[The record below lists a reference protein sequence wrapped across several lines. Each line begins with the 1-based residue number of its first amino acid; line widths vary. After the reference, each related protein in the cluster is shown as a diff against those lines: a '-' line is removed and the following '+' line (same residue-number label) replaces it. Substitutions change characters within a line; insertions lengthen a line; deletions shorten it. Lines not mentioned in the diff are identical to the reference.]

1 MISVIIPAYNAGRF
15 IEGCINTIF
24 NQTYRDFEIIV
35 VNDGSSD
42 NTLDILNSLAKK
54 DARLKVISQKNGG
67 VSAARNTA
75 LKHAKGEF
83 ITYVDADDSL
93 PKTAFSDMLELA
105 ADDVDFV
112 ICSYNEITVKSRPN
126 PFQNNV
132 FDGPQDI
139 YNRFRDFDRT
149 IWWPCA
155 KLYKTS
161 IINENHLTYDTSI
174 TFGEDHIFNLL
185 YSKYIT
191 GKVVVSEKMTYN
203 YHHIRGGLTAKF
215 YPDMDEMQKYVYTK
229 IADYFGGADKIP
241 KKYEHLYIGSY
252 YRGLVEYYIAWLSR
266 EKAAKQIQNTTE
278 NTFADIL
285 TDDILAE
292 YLTPLQFDC
301 IKSRQ
306 YTEFV
311 KDYTKHNPKAT
322 VYRKMRR
329 IVRKTLE
336 GLQKVFIK

>member
-24 NQTYRDFEIIV
+24 NQTYRGFEIIV

-161 IINENHLTYDTSI
+161 IINENHLTMRPRLLLAKTIFS
-174 TFGEDHIFNLL
+174 TFC
-185 YSKYIT
+185 
-191 GKVVVSEKMTYN
+191 
-203 YHHIRGGLTAKF
+203 
-215 YPDMDEMQKYVYTK
+215 
-229 IADYFGGADKIP
+229 
-241 KKYEHLYIGSY
+241 
-252 YRGLVEYYIAWLSR
+252 
-266 EKAAKQIQNTTE
+266 IQN
-278 NTFADIL
+278 I
-285 TDDILAE
+285 
-292 YLTPLQFDC
+292 
-301 IKSRQ
+301 
-306 YTEFV
+306 
-311 KDYTKHNPKAT
+311 
-322 VYRKMRR
+322 
-329 IVRKTLE
+329 
-336 GLQKVFIK
+336 

>member
-1 MISVIIPAYNAGRF
+1 MISVIIPAYNAGKF
-15 IEGCINTIF
+15 IENCINSIF
-24 NQTYRDFEIIV
+24 SQTYGDFEIIV

-83 ITYVDADDSL
+83 ITYVDADDTL
-93 PKTAFSDMLELA
+93 PETALADMTELMT
-105 ADDVDFV
+105 DDVDLV
-112 ICSYNEITVKSRPN
+112 VCSNNEIRLKSKPN
-126 PFQNNV
+126 YMQENV

-139 YNRFRDFDRT
+139 YNRFRDFDRAV
-149 IWWPCA
+149 WWPWA
-155 KLYKTS
+155 KLFRRS
-161 IINENHLTYDTSI
+161 IISENHLTYDTSI

-191 GKVVVSEKMTYN
+191 GKAVVSRKITYN
-203 YHHIRGGLTAKF
+203 YYFIRGGLTAKF

-252 YRGLVEYYIAWLSR
+252 YKGLVEYYIAWLSR

-329 IVRKTLE
+329 IVRKALE
-336 GLQKVFIK
+336 GLQRVFIK